1 MVDLG
6 IDGKKIEGVGL
17 MIFDR
22 DGTLIDVYTYWSQM
36 VRYRAELICERLG
49 INSKHKK
56 ELMYAMGIDEKN
68 RRIRS
73 EGPVG
78 LKKREVVMQAAVDY
92 LSNIGHQNTHD
103 LCFRVFNEVDRIS
116 YDKLDEL
123 VKPLDGLYDLFTAL
137 NTSSCKIAI
146 ATTDKLDRAKLIMD
160 HLMLSKKID
169 YIVGA
174 DSVKN
179 GKPAPD
185 MINLIVKELGIP
197 KSKTVMVGDA
207 ITDVK
212 MGLNSEIRA
221 SIGVGSGLT
230 PERELRRITAYV
242 IKDISKIK
250 IT

>member
-1 MVDLG
+1 MVNLDL
-6 IDGKKIEGVGL
+6 DGQRLDDIEL

-36 VRYRAELICERLG
+36 VRYRTEFICERLG
-49 INSKHKK
+49 LNPKHKK

-68 RRIRS
+68 KQIRP

-92 LSNIGHQNTHD
+92 LSTIGRQNTYD
-103 LCFRVFNEVDRIS
+103 LCFRVFNDVDRIS

-137 NTSSCKIAI
+137 NNSSCKIAI
-146 ATTDKLDRAKLIMD
+146 ATTDKMDRAKLTME
-160 HLMLSKKID
+160 HLRLSDKID
-169 YIVGA
+169 YIIGA

-185 MINLIVKELGIP
+185 MINLIVKELGTP

-207 ITDVK
+207 TTDVK
-212 MGLNSEIRA
+212 MGSNAEIRA
-221 SIGVGSGLT
+221 SIGVCSGLAS
-230 PERELRRITAYV
+230 EKDLKKITKYV